1 MAEVVILLRN
11 YLAAGPVSSC
21 GHAPSGTAG
30 HHASAPE
37 DGVQEGCEV
46 MNLIDY
52 LDRGTVLDPDRDC
65 LVMRD
70 GSVRLTYADVEDLS
84 HRVAAGLARLGIGPG
99 SRIGVYSPNHPMAFV
114 CVLGVLRAGATWIA
128 MNSRSS
134 PRDLGALLQS
144 FGCRSVIR
152 HPSVRPET
160 DELLK
165 EVTDVQHVLAM
176 EDIEEWMAPAGARVT
191 PAPSEPE
198 RVAMLVGTG
207 GTTGAPKGVPVNNRQ
222 IQLMSLAFNAHMP
235 ENEPPV
241 YILAAPMTHAAGLAA
256 LPVLA
261 SGGTVIVHEGVVAE
275 EIFTSI
281 ERYRAT
287 QLFLPPTAI
296 YTLLAQPDVRR
307 RDFSSLR
314 YFLTAAAP
322 IAADRLAEAV
332 EVFGPVMTQ
341 VYGQSEAP
349 FICTFFG
356 PEQIAAAASHPEL
369 RTRLQSCGRRSLV
382 ADVQIMAEDGRLLP
396 AGERGEIVVRSDL
409 VMRGY
414 DNNEAATAETRR
426 PGGWHGTGDVGYI
439 DAEGFVYIVD
449 RKKDMIISGGFNVF
463 PREVEQIIHTL
474 PEVNDCAVIG
484 LPDDKWGEAVTAVVE
499 PKKGQVVDP
508 ALVIA
513 VCREA
518 LGPVKTPKSVIIR
531 ELPRSSVGKVL
542 KRVLR
547 DEFWEGRSRM
557 V

>member
-1 MAEVVILLRN
+1 
-11 YLAAGPVSSC
+11 
-21 GHAPSGTAG
+21 
-30 HHASAPE
+30 
-37 DGVQEGCEV
+37 

-52 LDRGTVLDPDRDC
+52 LDRGAVLDPSRDC

-70 GSVRLTYADVEDLS
+70 GSVRLTYAEVEDLT

-114 CVLGVLRAGATWIA
+114 CVLGILRAGATWVA

-134 PRDLGALLQS
+134 PRDLGALLEL

-152 HPSVRPET
+152 HPSVLSET
-160 DELLK
+160 DEFLK
-165 EVTDVQHVLAM
+165 DMSDVRHVLAM
-176 EDIEEWMAPAGARVT
+176 EDIEEWMGPAGTRVAQ
-191 PAPSEPE
+191 APYEPE
-198 RVAMLVGTG
+198 GLAMLIGTG

-222 IQLMSLAFNAHMP
+222 MQLMALAFNAHMP
-235 ENEPPV
+235 EKEPPV
-241 YILAAPMTHAAGLAA
+241 YVLAAPMTHAAGLAA

-287 QLFLPPTAI
+287 QLFLPPTAV
-296 YTLLAQPDVRR
+296 YTLLAHPDVRQ

-314 YFLTAAAP
+314 YFLVAAAP

-341 VYGQSEAP
+341 VYGQAEAP
-349 FICTFFG
+349 FICTFFA
-356 PEQIAAAASHPEL
+356 PEQIAAAASQPEL
-369 RTRLQSCGRRSLV
+369 RPRLQSCGRRSLV
-382 ADVQIMAEDGRLLP
+382 ADVQIMGEDGRLLP
-396 AGERGEIVVRSDL
+396 VGERGEIVIRSDL

-414 DNNEAATAETRR
+414 DDNEAATAETRR
-426 PGGWHGTGDVGYI
+426 AAGWHGTGDIGYR
-439 DAEGFVYIVD
+439 DADGFIYIVD

-463 PREVEQIIHTL
+463 PREVEQVIHTF

-484 LPDDKWGEAVTAVVE
+484 LPDDKWGEAVTAVIE
-499 PKKGQVVDP
+499 PKKGQEINP
-508 ALVIA
+508 ARVIA
-513 VCREA
+513 TCREA

-531 ELPRSSVGKVL
+531 ELPRSPVGKVL

-547 DEFWEGRSRM
+547 DEYWEGRSRL